1 MPGLIQG
8 FDPSKKGLWTL
19 KLQNSLFSIASKGLE
34 QDKENWQR
42 TSEVRDNSV
51 QVKIRTRQPGDQC
64 VGASGC
70 DVRTWY
76 D

>member
-34 QDKENWQR
+34 QDKENWQISALELLAVTFELGMIDYPQFLLTR
-42 TSEVRDNSV
+42 TSRR
-51 QVKIRTRQPGDQC
+51 I
-64 VGASGC
+64 
-70 DVRTWY
+70 
-76 D
+76 